1 MADVWAFPWAVS
13 LVSCAHN
20 EDGQTTPAAD
30 PRQHDRDSAPLRMR
44 VQGQVKG
51 PCSCGTG

>member
-1 MADVWAFPWAVS
+1 MADVWTFPWALS

-30 PRQHDRDSAPLRMR
+30 LRQHDRDSAPLRMR

-51 PCSCGTG
+51 PCGCGIG